1 MAQDTTRLTA
11 TEVRTEIATGFVSRE
26 QVTQQHLERIER
38 LNPLTNSFV
47 ELRADEAL
55 GEARAADREFGSAL
69 RGPLDGVPL
78 SIKDSYSVAGLHRT
92 DGLPSNAHVLDAR
105 DDVAVGRMRA
115 AGGLV
120 LGHAGIPDLCI
131 RWNSVSGLYG
141 AVRNP
146 RDLSRTAGGSSGGD
160 AANVAAGFAA
170 IGLGGDLGG
179 SIRVPASWC
188 GVYGF
193 RSGPGLLPDVN
204 PNEPLPSTAP
214 MELMTQIG
222 PIARS
227 VDDIELAI
235 GVMAGHD
242 GRDATSVPLG
252 LRAPHERPRIAVL
265 RHETG
270 AMLDSAVEAELDAT
284 IEMLRA
290 EGYSVDERVLPDL
303 HRAPEVWAEIVGT
316 ELIHRVL
323 PAVGDLVIDSE
334 RVHIEDMFGAY
345 ELGSDVSAY
354 LAALVERSQ
363 IQITVAELMEQH
375 QLILAP
381 VAGMPAPPIEFDDHI
396 GRDASI
402 ELFDQ
407 MRCVPWVNLLGLP
420 SLALP
425 NGMQLVGRKHD
436 EATILEAGRAFE
448 RRAPRVEIATPRQ

>member
-1 MAQDTTRLTA
+1 MAQETTRLTA
-11 TEVRTEIATGFVSRE
+11 TEIRARISEGAASRE
-26 QVTQQHLERIER
+26 EVVHEHLDRIDEF
-38 LNPLTNSFV
+38 NALTNSFV
-47 ELRADEAL
+47 ELRADQVLE
-55 GEARAADREFGSAL
+55 EARAADREFGSTL
-69 RGPLDGVPL
+69 GGPLDGVPL

-92 DGLPSNAHVLDAR
+92 DGLPVNADVLDAQ
-105 DDVAVGRMRA
+105 DDVATARLRA

-160 AANVAAGFAA
+160 AANVAAGFAT

-193 RSGPGLLPDVN
+193 RTGPGRIPDVN
-204 PNEPLPSTAP
+204 PNGGRSRNVV
-214 MELMTQIG
+214 MELMAQIG

-227 VDDIELAI
+227 IDDIELAFRI
-235 GVMAGHD
+235 MTGVD
-242 GRDATSVPLG
+242 RRDTMSSPLG
-252 LRAPHERPRIAVL
+252 LIEPIEAPRVAVL

-270 AMLDSAVEAELDAT
+270 AVLDSSVEEQLDAT

-290 EGYSVDERVLPDL
+290 EGYVVEENVLPDL

-323 PAVGDLVIDSE
+323 PEVAELVIASE
-334 RVHIEDMFGAY
+334 RMHIVDMFGAY
-345 ELGSDVSAY
+345 ELGADVGAY
-354 LAALVERSQ
+354 LTALEERSSIQMTVAALMERY
-363 IQITVAELMEQH
+363 

-381 VAGMPAPPIEFDDHI
+381 VAGMPAPPLDFDDHI
-396 GRDASI
+396 GREASI
-402 ELFDQ
+402 ALFDQ

-425 NGMQLVGRKHD
+425 NGIQLVGRKHD
-436 EATILEAGRAFE
+436 ELTILAAGRAYE
-448 RRAPRVEIATPRQ
+448 RRAPRVEIATPAI